1 MGESV
6 EEKHSTLYHLQEK
19 KTRVISFGI
28 IWGLYAYACK
38 CQLYHMSSFFLI
50 LPTTRGGR
58 CSRLL
63 IPRKLRLGK
72 MKKNGTKP
80 AGKSRLALCICNLS
94 TQETEAEGWWVP
106 TWAT

>member
-1 MGESV
+1 
-6 EEKHSTLYHLQEK
+6 
-19 KTRVISFGI
+19 
-28 IWGLYAYACK
+28 
-38 CQLYHMSSFFLI
+38 
-50 LPTTRGGR
+50 
-58 CSRLL
+58 
-63 IPRKLRLGK
+63 